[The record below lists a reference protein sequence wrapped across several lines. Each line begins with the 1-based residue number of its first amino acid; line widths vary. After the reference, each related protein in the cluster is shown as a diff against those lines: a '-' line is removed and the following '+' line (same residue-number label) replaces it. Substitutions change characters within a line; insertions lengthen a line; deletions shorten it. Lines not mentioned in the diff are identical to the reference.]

1 MAATEVVV
9 VGGGPAGASCALQL
23 ARCGVAVTVVE
34 RAEFPRTKVCGEY
47 LNGGAVAALDGL
59 DLGERVRALARPLR
73 GVRLAPANLDPL
85 ELRFLTPAFALE
97 RRMLDA
103 LILDAAVS
111 AGAKVVR
118 ARVDDVAFTEGRA
131 STVIV
136 RDGESERRIPGGFI
150 VGADGV
156 GSIVARKLGVVRAAR
171 GRRRFA
177 VGGHYRGF
185 AALGE
190 YVEMYV
196 GDGTYF
202 AINPLGDGVANAMV
216 VVDDRRLG
224 AWSADVDAGIRGRAA
239 QLARG
244 ARSFESAERVGPRMS
259 IGPLDF
265 AVRSV
270 ARAGVLLAGD
280 ASGFVNPFTG
290 QGIALALRG
299 GIDAAATIRRA
310 IASPSSERALFDAY
324 ERRRLGELSSRRRIA
339 RVVDLLLGIA
349 PLTRR
354 AAHRL
359 HRDPMLGER
368 LMELIGGSAV
378 PDRRA
383 SALTLAR
390 LIV

>member
-1 MAATEVVV
+1 MTATEVVV
-9 VGGGPAGASCALQL
+9 VGGGPAGASCALEL
-23 ARCGVAVTVVE
+23 ARGGVAVTIVE

-47 LNGGAVAALDGL
+47 LNAGAIAALDGL
-59 DLGERVRALARPLR
+59 HLGEGVRTLARPLR
-73 GVRLAPANLDPL
+73 GVRLAPQNVETV
-85 ELRFLTPAFALE
+85 ELRFLTPALALE
-97 RRMLDA
+97 RRTLDA

-118 ARVDDVAFTEGRA
+118 ARVDDVDFANGRA
-131 STVIV
+131 SAVVV
-136 RDGESERRIPGGFI
+136 RDGDGRGRRIAGGFI

-156 GSIVARKLGVVRAAR
+156 GSIVARKLGVVRAR

-196 GDGTYF
+196 GGGTYF
-202 AINPLGDGVANAMV
+202 AINPLGGGIANVMV
-216 VVDDRRLG
+216 VLDDRELN

-244 ARSFESAERVGPRMS
+244 ARSFDSAERIGPRMS

-265 AVRSV
+265 AVTSV

-290 QGIALALRG
+290 QGVALALRG
-299 GIDAAATIRRA
+299 GIDAAVTIRRA
-310 IASPSSERALFDAY
+310 IESPANERALFSAY
-324 ERRRLGELSSRRRIA
+324 EGRRLGELRTRTRIA
-339 RVVDLLLGIA
+339 RLVDTLLRVT

-354 AAHRL
+354 AASRL
-359 HRDPMLGER
+359 RRDPMLGER
-368 LMELIGGSAV
+368 LMELIGGSAA